1 MAFEKERK
9 VAFSAVQTAAKLCVS
24 VQQKIEQIGAVDKTD
39 KSPVTIADFATQAI
53 ISHLLQQQFPDIPL
67 VGEEDASELRSN
79 AELCNKMMNEIDAI
93 NFPLN
98 QEQALK
104 AIDRGIYQGG
114 SKGRHWTLDPID
126 GTKGFLRGD
135 QYAIALA
142 LIEEGEVVL
151 GVLGCPNLPHSN
163 SSDKTGA
170 IFVAA
175 KGQGV
180 EMFELGDLSLH
191 AVNVATV
198 EELGKANF
206 CESVERGH
214 SSHSD
219 SAMIATLLGID
230 VPPYRIDSQCKYAA
244 VAKGDAVIY
253 LRLPTRPGYV
263 EKIWDHAAG
272 VCVVQEAGGVVT
284 DVYGNTLN
292 FSLGRELTN
301 NKGVV
306 VSNGQFH
313 DEIISA
319 VRTVLKI

>member
-1 MAFEKERK
+1 MDYEQERK
-9 VAFSAVQTAAKLCVS
+9 VAFAAVQTAAKLCIS
-24 VQQKIEQIGAVDKTD
+24 VQQKIDQIGAVDKTD

-53 ISHLLQQQFPDIPL
+53 ISHLLHQNFPDIPL

-79 AELCNKMMNEIDAI
+79 AELCNKMMNEIEAI
-93 NFPLN
+93 NFPLD
-98 QEQALK
+98 QHQALQ

-142 LIEEGEVVL
+142 LIEEGDVVL
-151 GVLGCPNLPHSN
+151 GVLGCPNLPLSKD
-163 SSDKTGA
+163 SQKTGA
-170 IFVAA
+170 IFVAT

-180 EMFELGDLSLH
+180 EMYEMVDLSLH
-191 AVNVATV
+191 NVNVATV
-198 EELGKANF
+198 KELSKANF
-206 CESVERGH
+206 CESVERAH

-219 SAMIATLLGID
+219 SAQIASLLGID
-230 VPPYRIDSQCKYAA
+230 VAPYRIDSQCKYAA

-284 DVYGNTLN
+284 DVYGNGLD
-292 FSLGRELTN
+292 FSLGRELTK

-313 DEIISA
+313 DEIITA